1 MSPHQRLILQ
11 ESWKAL
17 EDAGYDIKS
26 LAGTSVGIF
35 IGAEPCGYASPSF
48 TGASEA
54 IIAAR
59 LAYLFNLKGPA
70 MLVNTACSSS
80 GVAIHLACESLRHGE
95 SALALAGG
103 VFATLTQSTLDSL
116 VDIGMVS
123 PDGRCS
129 TFDAVGNGTVLAEGV
144 GVVVLKRLADA
155 IADGDAI
162 YGVICGSGVNQDGT
176 TTHMAFGQNLARPD
190 FIVLY
195 PDSFV
200 VQGSVLT
207 SARMPSGASRVEIG
221 NRADFAEV
229 RDFYL
234 ARLAEAG
241 FDVVDRGIAPLSP
254 LTAAYLGIAGRL
266 AATRASTDDFVSV
279 VIRTPDGIIASRLVE
294 LSWGKISERSLPP
307 DGSMPAR

>member
-1 MSPHQRLILQ
+1 VGHRFFAWLLVAFVVFGSA
-11 ESWKAL
+11 WAGAL
-17 EDAGYDIKS
+17 
-26 LAGTSVGIF
+26 LN
-35 IGAEPCGYASPSF
+35 
-48 TGASEA
+48 
-54 IIAAR
+54 AAM
-59 LAYLFNLKGPA
+59 GPW
-70 MLVNTACSSS
+70 TA
-80 GVAIHLACESLRHGE
+80 V
-95 SALALAGG
+95 
-103 VFATLTQSTLDSL
+103 
-116 VDIGMVS
+116 
-123 PDGRCS
+123 
-129 TFDAVGNGTVLAEGV
+129 
-144 GVVVLKRLADA
+144 
-155 IADGDAI
+155 
-162 YGVICGSGVNQDGT
+162 GVNQDGT

-221 NRADFAEV
+221 TRADFAEV

-254 LTAAYLGIAGRL
+254 LTAAYLGIAGSL